1 MGKNVSGYISGV
13 TIILGLVFGVWKIE
27 DRYATAADVG
37 QKVYELQ
44 QSDVETKKKLEGL
57 EVRIDIKTLEDYRDN
72 LQERVW
78 KLDDRY
84 GIGCAECVEEVRD
97 MYTKT
102 VIDIEKIDTKLR
114 ELRDE

>member
-1 MGKNVSGYISGV
+1 MNNKITQTITGVSLV
-13 TIILGLVFGVWKIE
+13 LGLVFGIWKIE
-27 DRYATAADVG
+27 DRYATAGDVA
-37 QKVYELQ
+37 KEVYELQ
-44 QSDVETKKKLEGL
+44 QNDNEQQQRLDGL

-102 VIDIEKIDTKLR
+102 VQDIVKIDTKLA
-114 ELRDE
+114 ELREE